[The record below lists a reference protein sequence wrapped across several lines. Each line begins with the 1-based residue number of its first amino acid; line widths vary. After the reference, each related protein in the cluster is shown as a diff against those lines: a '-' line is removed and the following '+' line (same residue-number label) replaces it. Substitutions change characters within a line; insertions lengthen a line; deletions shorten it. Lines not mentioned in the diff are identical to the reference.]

1 MKVADLAI
9 ITPTL
14 NEANYIGKLLDS
26 IITQSIQPKNIIIV
40 DAFST
45 DNTIEEIKKYQKK
58 LPQLKYYQIPKDTI
72 SKQRNLGAK
81 KTNAK
86 HLLFLDADMQLLDPL
101 TLEIYLKEVET
112 KKPDIAAATNHPD
125 TDYWKDK
132 GFFKAMDVT
141 FKALK
146 PIWPAAQGMNL
157 YVKHTIFDRFGGFDS
172 EIKCGEDHE
181 FVSRVVKNGGKL
193 LYLKRPKLYTSVRRI
208 KKVGHFK
215 FATSMT
221 ISFILDHTIG
231 YKRNPLAKKYE
242 FGNYSA

>member
-14 NEANYIGKLLDS
+14 NEEHYIGKLLDS
-26 IITQSIQPKNIIIV
+26 IIAQSIQPKDIIIV
-40 DAFST
+40 DAFSK
-45 DNTIEEIKKYQKK
+45 DNTIREIKKRQKK
-58 LPQLKYYQIPKDTI
+58 LPQLRFYQIPQDTI
-72 SKQRNLGAK
+72 AKQRNLGAK
-81 KTNAK
+81 KTAIQ
-86 HLLFLDADMQLLDPL
+86 HLLFLDADMQLLDPQ
-101 TLEIYLKEVET
+101 TLEIYMNEVEI

-132 GFFKAMDVT
+132 SFFKAMDIT

-157 YVKHTIFDRFGGFDS
+157 YVKHSVFDRFGGFDAQ
-172 EIKCGEDHE
+172 IKCGEDHE